1 MLGTFEGIYPN
12 SPYSP
17 FAITCRG
24 VTFIHPGLVAF
35 QGLHRMPG
43 SCLTTL
49 APSTSASV
57 CYLPCL
63 GLTWLASQIAYLSAC
78 GQIMCFALA
87 G

>member
-1 MLGTFEGIYPN
+1 VLGTFEGIYPN

-24 VTFIHPGLVAF
+24 VTFIHPGLVAC

-43 SCLTTL
+43 SRLAAL
-49 APSTSASV
+49 APFTSASV

-63 GLTWLASQIAYLSAC
+63 GLTWLASQIAY
-78 GQIMCFALA
+78 
-87 G
+87 